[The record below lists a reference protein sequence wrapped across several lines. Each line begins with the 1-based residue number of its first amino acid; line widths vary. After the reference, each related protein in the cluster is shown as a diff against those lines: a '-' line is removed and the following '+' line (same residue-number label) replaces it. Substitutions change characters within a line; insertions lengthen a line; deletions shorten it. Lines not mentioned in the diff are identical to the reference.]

1 MDTRTI
7 NVSVNIPKSYN
18 VKLLQK
24 QLTLYAQQLI
34 ASVKKNRR
42 KHNYRHESLCGIFDS
57 GATEEQLLDGYMQE
71 KYNL

>member
-34 ASVKKNRR
+34 ASVKKNR

-57 GATEEQLLDGYMQE
+57 GATEEQLLDG
-71 KYNL
+71 